1 MRSAPAPLFLSRLL
15 GAGHK
20 NELPE
25 GMYCDTCRRQRPPST
40 TFCVLCGG
48 RLHRREA
55 ARIHEE
61 LSKVEWLLT
70 EIPRW
75 DVTLVGRADAQRLR
89 EFYSREAT
97 WMYAELQPVTV
108 TSDNENRGEAKSAR
122 LSPVAHVGAV
132 AKDAARVDGL
142 SGAVDADALVPVATV
157 SAQPTGQPRE
167 VDVDALVPG
176 ANDSAQLSGQSRE
189 VDALVPGAN
198 NSAQPSG
205 RSREADAAAPVAA
218 ANASAQST
226 GQSRDVGADALVP
239 AANAFAQLTDAAAL
253 VPGANEPAGAEK
265 TASPAATNAAHADA
279 VSGVPAAAGAFDRAS
294 ASVDETPRPPH
305 PLEAVAPAS
314 AESRVVEAA
323 SSWSRVWKPFLT
335 DSVGWFVGGFLIL
348 AGVYWL
354 VADAW
359 SEMTT
364 LVRAVTVFGL
374 AAGWTLAFFAWA
386 KFLLRR
392 EATAPAGR
400 MLERLSAAMAPLAT
414 VAVGAGTPAG
424 QGLVSDTPLLFWP
437 LVLGWAGVSGWLA
450 HRATARVDVKGAKA
464 VGLSAGL
471 AAAMMGVA
479 PLLTGLGVHATWLV
493 ALPVGLAAW
502 AFAAGP
508 RQEPGAARF
517 LVAAFAWT
525 VTLFAARL
533 EVALVMAGLPLT
545 VTLLAP
551 TLAAGVASVRWLAR
565 PPTRAADALSVLV
578 VVAQAGLLFASIDV
592 FTPKPAFVVT
602 ALLAAATTWSF
613 ARARVSLNSARWLPV
628 AYAFAY
634 LAYQRIDQLVP
645 QVVRD
650 AYTALKARLGYS
662 TAPLPASYGS
672 VYAVLFVVAVGFLA
686 VRWARAVDP
695 LKRREGEVLLDTT
708 AVASALSSLLA
719 VVSLGTDARPAV
731 IATPVLAVMTLLLA
745 LRSGRLPLTIAG
757 TLGAVCAAAALSI
770 GLNAPVAVGAVAL
783 ALALPVLKT
792 TGHHR
797 LVLSVGAG
805 VLGLWGVGA
814 GLLATPSLLVTLSVG
829 LSAAA
834 LVVVARELESAEL
847 LDVAWFAPLLTVVT
861 AARWLSPDLAPLT
874 LALAS
879 AGAGGLTLLGGR
891 WRSGRLMAV
900 IGALSAVAWAVL
912 VTGPVWPG
920 VVLLVSAAAFFL
932 CARSSSG
939 VAAAV
944 LEACGWALALS
955 SLLPEGAFPWPT
967 PLVPQAL
974 AGLVVLVAS
983 VQAVRSGRT
992 WRTAWLASLGVLFA
1006 LTGCVHLDTPALVL
1020 ATAIALLA
1028 TPALLSA
1035 VTVPLA
1041 SLLLGLELVLHLP
1054 GSQLPV
1060 AFSALAVGLAAVA
1073 LLDRV
1078 ALTSKLLA
1086 GQRLAWPAVVM
1097 SGLSLVPALAAEPS
1111 MRWLPMLVA
1120 AVVPV
1125 LWSFALGRPAARLFA
1140 TALVSATAFWAGG
1153 PWLLAAPVVAVAVA
1167 FSLWA
1172 RAHAGPG
1179 GRRSEPRT
1187 GGASAVAASV
1197 TTAAQVGMRERGVAG
1212 SDPLTA
1218 KAEVVAAPVVA
1229 LSVQAGG
1236 RVRAAEPLTG
1246 GAEAVAAAQAGKTEP
1261 LAGGEATRPVRDLMT
1276 ERLTLSVTALSALL
1290 STLVAV
1296 SLPTPPLLFVAWAL
1310 ALAVLPVGAL
1320 AVRLVLAAAVMA
1332 LAPSALL
1339 GSAAVVA
1346 LLGVGFALR
1355 HLPGRTST
1363 VLGARSLAYAQPA
1376 AALSAL
1382 GLAAVVF
1389 LQHPEVATQAV
1400 LVGALVGAAL
1410 LLGLSVLVPVA
1421 LLAAVVDLRLLVT
1434 DGAFSLAP
1442 WTVWLALAAA
1452 AGALALRRGFALE
1465 AVEDAWERLGAPGKH
1480 LDVALW
1486 VGAAVLVLLAA
1497 PQPSLS
1503 WLAPG
1508 LVLLVTPRAVES
1520 VVAALLVAL
1529 TLWLRLAPLDAA
1541 VAMAVFG
1548 GALAWFGALRE
1559 GDASQARLHTG
1570 WALVAVSLLPSAE
1583 LHAWQLP
1590 VCWSLAA
1597 VTAWA
1602 VVRAKPSLR
1611 WVGWAAVWAASHAVL
1626 AWAGVTLSSGAPK
1639 ALILPWF
1646 ALASVLVALRPSL
1659 SPWVRQHA
1667 GIGATLRGVAVVEL
1681 AAGAALCPGGH
1692 GREAVAVVLAV
1703 GLSLWLAWRDAKE
1716 DEASGVWLGVLSL
1729 SAGFLLT
1736 RVLFGG
1742 PLGLPESVAA
1752 LVLAG
1757 VAGVLGQRSAE
1768 SSPDV
1773 AAALRQV
1780 AMAWPAVGLVLAPWG
1795 APVPMAALL
1804 VAIAVHYA
1812 LVAQAGA
1819 STLASLASAVA
1830 FNAAVVTL
1838 WFGSGWGEA
1847 QYVLVPAGL
1856 SGLVLVHLFASEL
1869 GEVWAARLRAVSVGL
1884 VYAAA
1889 AFRPLAIDAPGAFFL
1904 CVALCVAGV
1913 AAGIALRVR
1922 SFVTLGSVFLVT
1934 TVVATLVRWGVRE
1947 PRLGALFLSALGL
1960 AIVAFMVVVTTK
1972 KTELLERYKRV
1983 RGALEHWEG

>member
-1 MRSAPAPLFLSRLL
+1 L
-15 GAGHK
+15 
-20 NELPE
+20 E
-25 GMYCDTCRRQRPPST
+25 RR
-40 TFCVLCGG
+40 VA
-48 RLHRREA
+48 EK
-55 ARIHEE
+55 IHEE
-61 LSKVEWLLT
+61 LSRVDWLLG

-75 DVTLVGRADAQRLR
+75 DVTLVGRADAQRVR
-89 EFYSREAT
+89 DFYVQQAA
-97 WMYAELQPVTV
+97 WMRADLAAPV
-108 TSDNENRGEAKSAR
+108 ER
-122 LSPVAHVGAV
+122 VAPPPMV
-132 AKDAARVDGL
+132 DTAAQVL
-142 SGAVDADALVPVATV
+142 A
-157 SAQPTGQPRE
+157 PTGWESVPPTAVQPRE
-167 VDVDALVPG
+167 TETVAQMLASTARESVPQTAVQPRG
-176 ANDSAQLSGQSRE
+176 AGTMAPAA
-189 VDALVPGAN
+189 V
-198 NSAQPSG
+198 QPVVAHT
-205 RSREADAAAPVAA
+205 EPVAEAPVVVQSVVS
-218 ANASAQST
+218 SAEQSAPV
-226 GQSRDVGADALVP
+226 DP
-239 AANAFAQLTDAAAL
+239 EAQA
-253 VPGANEPAGAEK
+253 
-265 TASPAATNAAHADA
+265 
-279 VSGVPAAAGAFDRAS
+279 
-294 ASVDETPRPPH
+294 H
-305 PLEAVAPAS
+305 PLEVEAPPSVEA
-314 AESRVVEAA
+314 RVVEAA

-392 EATAPAGR
+392 RSGPSGQAEATAPAGR

-414 VAVGAGTPAG
+414 VAVGAGTRDG
-424 QGLVSDTPLLFWP
+424 HGLAWDAPLLFWP
-437 LVLGWAGVSGWLA
+437 LVLGWAGVAGWLA
-450 HRATARVDVKGAKA
+450 HRTTARVDVKGAKA
-464 VGLSAGL
+464 VGLSAAL

-493 ALPVGLAAW
+493 ALPVALAAW

-508 RQEPGAARF
+508 REEPGAASF
-517 LVAAFAWT
+517 LVAAFGWT

-545 VTLLAP
+545 LTLLAP
-551 TLAAGVASVRWLAR
+551 TLAAGVASVRWLAK

-578 VVAQAGLLFASIDV
+578 VVTQTGLLIASVDV

-602 ALLAAATTWSF
+602 ALVGAATALSF
-613 ARARVSLNSARWLPV
+613 ARQRVSFASARWLPV

-650 AYTALKARLGYS
+650 AYVALKQHLGYS

-672 VYAVLFVVAVGFLA
+672 VYAVLFVVGVGFLA
-686 VRWARAVDP
+686 LRWARAVDP

-708 AVASALSSLLA
+708 AVASGLSSLLA
-719 VVSLGTDARPAV
+719 VVSLQTDARPAI

-745 LRSGRLPLTIAG
+745 LRSGRLPLTVAG
-757 TLGAVCAAAALSI
+757 TLGAGCAAAALSI
-770 GLNAPVAVGAVAL
+770 GLHAPVAVGAIAL
-783 ALALPVLKT
+783 ALALPVLQAKAR
-792 TGHHR
+792 HR
-797 LVLSVGAG
+797 LVLSIGAG
-805 VLGLWGVGA
+805 VLGLWGVA
-814 GLLATPSLLVTLSVG
+814 VGLLAVPSLLTTLTVG

-834 LVVVARELESAEL
+834 LVVVARCLESEEL
-847 LDVAWFAPLLTVVT
+847 LDLAWFAPLLTVVT
-861 AARWLSPDLAPLT
+861 AARWLSPDFAPLT

-879 AGAGGLTLLGGR
+879 LGAAAMTLLGGR
-891 WRSGRLMAV
+891 WRTGRTMAV
-900 IGALSAVAWAVL
+900 VGALAAVAWTVL

-920 VVLLVSAAAFFL
+920 VVLLVAAAAFFL
-932 CARSSSG
+932 CARTSEA
-939 VAAAV
+939 VAAV
-944 LEACGWALALS
+944 LLEACGWALALS

-974 AGLVVLVAS
+974 AGLVVLAAA

-1006 LTGCVHLDTPALVL
+1006 LTGCVGLGTPSLLLAVVVVLV
-1020 ATAIALLA
+1020 A

-1041 SLLLGLELVLHLP
+1041 SLLLGLELLLHLP
-1054 GSQLPV
+1054 EAQLPI
-1060 AFSALAVGLAAVA
+1060 AFSALAVALAAVA

-1097 SGLSLVPALAAEPS
+1097 SSVFLVPAVALEPS
-1111 MRWLPMLVA
+1111 LAWLPMLVA

-1125 LWSFALGRPAARLFA
+1125 LWSFALGRPGARLFA

-1167 FSLWA
+1167 FSLRA
-1172 RAHAGPG
+1172 RGQVGTVAAVVEQAGAR
-1179 GRRSEPRT
+1179 GRGSESLA
-1187 GGASAVAASV
+1187 GSVEAAAVA
-1197 TTAAQVGMRERGVAG
+1197 E
-1212 SDPLTA
+1212 
-1218 KAEVVAAPVVA
+1218 
-1229 LSVQAGG
+1229 QAGARG
-1236 RVRAAEPLTG
+1236 R
-1246 GAEAVAAAQAGKTEP
+1246 GAES
-1261 LAGGEATRPVRDLMT
+1261 LAGGVDTVAAVAEQAGARGRGSESLAGSVEAAAVAEQAGARGRGAESLAGGVDTVAAVVEQAGARGRGSDRLSGGSGRDLVT

-1290 STLVAV
+1290 STLAAV
-1296 SLPTPPLLFVAWAL
+1296 SLPVAPVVFVAWAL

-1320 AVRLVLAAAVMA
+1320 AVRLVLAAGVMA

-1339 GSAAVVA
+1339 GSAAVAA

-1410 LLGLSVLVPVA
+1410 LLGLSVLAPVA
-1421 LLAAVVDLRLLVT
+1421 LLAAVVDLPLLVT

-1452 AGALALRRGFALE
+1452 VGALALRRGFALE
-1465 AVEDAWERLGAPGKH
+1465 AVEDAWERVGAPGKH

-1503 WLAPG
+1503 WLAPA

-1529 TLWLRLAPLDAA
+1529 TLWLRLAPMDAA

-1548 GALAWFGALRE
+1548 TALAWFGALRD
-1559 GDASQARLHTG
+1559 GDASAARLHTG

-1667 GIGATLRGVAVVEL
+1667 GIGATLRGVAIVEL

-1716 DEASGVWLGVLSL
+1716 DEAWAVWLGVLAL

-1773 AAALRQV
+1773 ARALRQV
-1780 AMAWPAVGLVLAPWG
+1780 AMAWPVVGLVLAPWG

-1812 LVAQAGA
+1812 LVAQSGV
-1819 STLASLASAVA
+1819 SKLASLASAVA

-1889 AFRPLAIDAPGAFFL
+1889 AFRPLAIDAPWAFFL